1 MAEKKELQEKILTY
15 RILESRLDGLLKQ
28 REMVVSKLIEIQN
41 TLGSMEEMEK
51 TKSEKIMYNF
61 PLGAGA
67 YTIGPVIDKKKLIVE
82 VGANIGIEKSL
93 EEGKQILGK
102 RKAEIEN
109 GLNNLHKEIAEIS
122 AALDQ
127 LGPEIQGMSE
137 ETEAD

>member
-1 MAEKKELQEKILTY
+1 
-15 RILESRLDGLLKQ
+15 
-28 REMVVSKLIEIQN
+28 
-41 TLGSMEEMEK
+41 LGSMEEMEK